1 MVMIV
6 ATICILIRR
15 REHVLRKQEEVKQN
29 LMQSAQ
35 VLKEKSEQ
43 LSIHNK
49 YTAVL
54 AHEMRNFVTK

>member
-1 MVMIV
+1 MVVM
-6 ATICILIRR
+6 TICIFVKSSQYLHIKH
-15 REHVLRKQEEVKQN
+15 EDSKQK
-29 LMQSAQ
+29 LMHNVQA
-35 VLKEKSEQ
+35 LKEKSEQ